1 MHTLVEYLSRSG
13 RFGHYWLKQSKLTQ
27 WWPTQ
32 TIPNPPTVQE
42 DIYFGVHPS
51 RVSKEP
57 TQRTTIEDI
66 QAVNALYADIDAKDY
81 GSKTAAAEHIKQ
93 LDHKPS
99 VIVDSGGGYHCYWLF
114 EKPFVLDSLLKE
126 EIAKSLQERWVTYV
140 GGDKAVHDLA
150 RILRLPGTLNYKY
163 DPPRRVRVVASN
175 YDRVYDPV
183 GLEKRLPAVD
193 EHRGVDDDKPAIPQ
207 VAKPNTLGLQEIVSK
222 AQAAKG
228 GEKFTELWRAWDEG
242 YASASEADLAL
253 CCILAFWTGGDYYK
267 IDKLF
272 RLSDRMREKWNRDD
286 YRNDT
291 IIKALGQVTEY
302 YTDPGDYLLAG
313 ANDEGNAQC
322 VASRMRKRFLYN
334 QALGWRYFQGTHW
347 DGELAESRIWQG
359 ITRVLKERRKAV
371 WNGRGPT
378 LDEGRAK
385 EISRAAKPSTR
396 NIANC
401 KRMLQEML
409 TVPLKEFDTSPDVLN
424 CQNGVVD
431 LRTGLLV
438 AHSSSQRLIHCT
450 PVKYDE
456 NADQAVW
463 TDWLLE
469 AVGGRQEVVDY
480 LQQAVGYTLTGHT
493 REEILFYLYGPA
505 RAGKGIFTETLLAA
519 LGGTPLAVEADIQMF
534 MNKRQDPQGF
544 MLAGLRTTRMLA
556 ASETRGRDW
565 LDEAKLKNL
574 TGGNLIRCAFKGKG
588 FFQYRPTFKIWL
600 SSNVLPKL
608 DPDDTAAWLRV
619 RVISFPNSHLED
631 LDKKLKGRM
640 KNPNVLE
647 GVLAWAVEGAK
658 QWYKAPKSGLRAP
671 EVIRK
676 ETEAARKALD
686 QIEAWMRDRIID
698 TGAASDKLSYAD
710 AFSDYTLYCDERGEK
725 ARPRKHWRVA
735 LEKKGFDMDAQYG
748 YQKPSGDWGNSRGW
762 SGKRIQGGFSITIGE
777 AAL

>member
-1 MHTLVEYLSRSG
+1 MHTLVKFLSRGG

-27 WWPTQ
+27 WWSTE
-32 TIPNPPTVQE
+32 TIPEPPSAQE

-51 RVSKEP
+51 KISKEP

-66 QAVNALYADIDAKDY
+66 QVVNSLYADIDAKDF
-81 GSKTAAAEHIKQ
+81 GGRKAAAEHIKQ
-93 LDHKPS
+93 LNPKPS
-99 VIVDSGGGYHCYWLF
+99 IIVDSGGGYHCYWLF

-126 EIAKSLQERWVTYV
+126 EIAKSLQERWVAFV

-163 DPPRRVRVVASN
+163 NPPRQIRVVASN
-175 YDRVYDPV
+175 YGRVYDPII
-183 GLEKRLPAVD
+183 LEKLLPPID
-193 EHRGVDDDKPAIPQ
+193 EHRGVDDDKPSIPQ
-207 VAKPNTLGLQEIVSK
+207 VAQPNTLDLQEIVSK

-242 YASASEADLAL
+242 YASTSEADLAL
-253 CCILAFWTGGDYYK
+253 CCLLVFWTGGDYHK

-272 RLSDRMREKWNRDD
+272 RLSDRMRDKWEREG
-286 YRNDT
+286 YRHDT
-291 IIKALGQVTEY
+291 IMKALGQVTDY

-347 DGELAESRIWQG
+347 DGELAESRVWMG

-371 WNGRGPT
+371 WNGRGPS
-378 LDEGRAK
+378 LEEGRAK
-385 EISRAAKPSTR
+385 DISRAAKPSAR

-401 KRMLQEML
+401 KKMLQEML
-409 TVPLKEFDTSPDVLN
+409 TVPLSEFDTGPDVLN

-431 LRTGLLV
+431 LRTGQLV
-438 AHSSSQRLIHCT
+438 THSPSQRLTHCT

-456 NADQAVW
+456 NADRTVW
-463 TDWLLE
+463 TNWLLE

-493 REEILFYLYGPA
+493 REEIMFYLYGPA
-505 RAGKGIFTETLLAA
+505 RAGKGIFTETLKAMLKS
-519 LGGTPLAVEADIQMF
+519 PLAVEVDIQMF
-534 MNKRQDPQGF
+534 MSKHGDPQGF
-544 MLAGLRTTRMLA
+544 MLAGLRSARFLA

-565 LDEAKLKNL
+565 LDESKIKKL
-574 TGGNLIRCAFKGKG
+574 TGGNTVRCAFKGKAS
-588 FFQYRPTFKIWL
+588 FEYRPCFKIWL

-608 DPDDTAAWLRV
+608 DPDDTAAWLRL
-619 RVISFPNSHLED
+619 RVVSFPTSHLD
-631 LDKKLKGRM
+631 DIDKKLKGRM
-640 KNPNVLE
+640 KRTEVLE

-658 QWYKAPKSGLRAP
+658 QWYKAPKSGLKAP

-676 ETEAARKALD
+676 ETEDARKALD
-686 QIEAWMRDRIID
+686 QVEAWLRDRIID
-698 TGAASDKLSYAD
+698 TGATLDKLSYTD
-710 AFSDYTLYCDERGEK
+710 AFSDYALYCDEHGEK
-725 ARPRKHWRVA
+725 PRPRKHWKGA
-735 LEKKGFDMDAQYG
+735 LEKKGFDMEAQYG
-748 YQKPSGDWGNSRGW
+748 YKKPDGSKGNSRGW
-762 SGKRIQGGFSITIGE
+762 SGRKIQGGFSITIGE
-777 AAL
+777 AVL